1 MRVRVKYSA
10 ILAHFRARER
20 KPRHTLAGCHGSSDK
35 DGVIEEA
42 GGGVSKEDGLL
53 LIAGSPTIEPR
64 EWVRRPT
71 IIQFQLS
78 LITVIFSSGPKV
90 FL

>member
-10 ILAHFRARER
+10 ILAHFRACER
-20 KPRHTLAGCHGSSDK
+20 KPRHTLAGCHGGDK
-35 DGVIEEA
+35 DGVMEEA
-42 GGGVSKEDGLL
+42 GGGDSREDGLL
-53 LIAGSPTIEPR
+53 LIAGSPTIETR
-64 EWVRRPT
+64 EWVCRPT
-71 IIQFQLS
+71 IIQFELS